1 MLSRRIHPL
10 LKRSFQFVSLGVML
24 IVTAQYILVINTTRS
39 FPLGIYLKTYSL
51 YIGGISSS
59 CARRIMK

>member
-39 FPLGIYLKTYSL
+39 FPLGI
-51 YIGGISSS
+51 
-59 CARRIMK
+59 